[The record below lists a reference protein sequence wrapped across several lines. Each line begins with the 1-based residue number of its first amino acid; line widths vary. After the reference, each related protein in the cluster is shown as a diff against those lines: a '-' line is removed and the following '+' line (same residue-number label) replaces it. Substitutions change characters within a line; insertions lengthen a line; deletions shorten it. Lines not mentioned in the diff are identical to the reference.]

1 MLDPLQEVGL
11 CKDRY
16 VSSTIYISDEVK
28 HLVLNSKNVKVPGSD
43 DLTKQNL
50 KLETLIETL
59 F

>member
-1 MLDPLQEVGL
+1 MLATL
-11 CKDRY
+11 Y
-16 VSSTIYISDEVK
+16 VSDEAK

-43 DLTKQNL
+43 DITKQNL

>member
-1 MLDPLQEVGL
+1 MLATL
-11 CKDRY
+11 Y
-16 VSSTIYISDEVK
+16 VSDEVK

-43 DLTKQNL
+43 DITKQNL